1 MSSDI
6 LKGEYKDTYTNIV
19 MYLSISNIPNDFL
32 SEVSE
37 DVKDL
42 LVNAQNDEMDV
53 KDITGN
59 NIEDFCKEIIKTK
72 KFKNQSVFNVVKSI
86 TLALFMSAITS
97 FGYYL
102 TDIPMTL
109 NVIFMFIIDYL
120 FFTFIF
126 SRGLR
131 KAILKSKDNVKKIAI
146 ILILFVSFLIVGSIL
161 NYILLTMY
169 VIHID
174 SLCTAVVLLI
184 AMVGI
189 HIVAKILRDRK
200 IKILN

>member
-1 MSSDI
+1 MSSDV

-32 SEVSE
+32 NEVSE

-53 KDITGN
+53 KNIIGN

-86 TLALFMSAITS
+86 NLALFMSAITS
-97 FGYYL
+97 LGYYL
-102 TDIPMTL
+102 INIPMTL

-126 SRGLR
+126 GRGLR
-131 KAILKSKDNVKKIAI
+131 KAVLKGKDNVKKIAI
-146 ILILFVSFLIVGSIL
+146 ILLLFVLFLIAGSIL

-169 VIHID
+169 VINID
-174 SLCTAVVLLI
+174 SLYTAMVLLI
-184 AMVGI
+184 TMVGI
-189 HIVAKILRDRK
+189 HIVAKVLRDRK

>member
-1 MSSDI
+1 MSSDV

-32 SEVSE
+32 NEVSE

-53 KDITGN
+53 KNIIGN

-86 TLALFMSAITS
+86 NLALFMSAITS
-97 FGYYL
+97 LGYYL
-102 TDIPMTL
+102 INIPMTL

-126 SRGLR
+126 GRGLR
-131 KAILKSKDNVKKIAI
+131 KAVLKGKDNVKKIAI
-146 ILILFVSFLIVGSIL
+146 ILLLFVLFLIAGSIL
-161 NYILLTMY
+161 NYTLLTMY
-169 VIHID
+169 VINID
-174 SLCTAVVLLI
+174 SLYTAMVLLI
-184 AMVGI
+184 TMVGI
-189 HIVAKILRDRK
+189 HIVAKVLRDRK

>member
-1 MSSDI
+1 MSSDV

-32 SEVSE
+32 NEVSE

-53 KDITGN
+53 KNIIGN

-86 TLALFMSAITS
+86 NLALFMSAITS
-97 FGYYL
+97 LGYYL
-102 TDIPMTL
+102 INIPMTL

-120 FFTFIF
+120 FFTFILG
-126 SRGLR
+126 RGLR
-131 KAILKSKDNVKKIAI
+131 KVVLKGKDNVKKIAI
-146 ILILFVSFLIVGSIL
+146 ILLLFVLFLIAGSIL

-169 VIHID
+169 VINID
-174 SLCTAVVLLI
+174 SLYTAMVLLI
-184 AMVGI
+184 TMVGI
-189 HIVAKILRDRK
+189 HIVAKVLRDRK

>member
-1 MSSDI
+1 MSSDV

-32 SEVSE
+32 NEVSE

-42 LVNAQNDEMDV
+42 LVNAQNDGMDV
-53 KDITGN
+53 KNIIGN

-86 TLALFMSAITS
+86 NLALFMSTITS
-97 FGYYL
+97 LGYYL
-102 TDIPMTL
+102 INIPMTL

-126 SRGLR
+126 GRGLR
-131 KAILKSKDNVKKIAI
+131 KAVLKGKDNVKKIAI
-146 ILILFVSFLIVGSIL
+146 ILLLFVLFLIAGSIL
-161 NYILLTMY
+161 NYTLLTMY
-169 VIHID
+169 VINID
-174 SLCTAVVLLI
+174 SLYTAMVLLI
-184 AMVGI
+184 TMVGI
-189 HIVAKILRDRK
+189 HIVAKVLRDRK